1 MSIWKYKA
9 KVTGVGGEMTESE
22 GKKQLK
28 DAESKAKTY
37 IEDPEKMKKLIQDG
51 TKKAD
56 RLKGP
61 LEEAFL
67 QLKTLFSMLK
77 DYMNGS
83 YRVIPSG
90 SLLVIIGAIIYFV
103 SPLDFI
109 PDFLPGGLI
118 DDALVIGLAVRQ
130 VKADIDKYR
139 VWKEM

>member
-1 MSIWKYKA
+1 MSIWKFKA
-9 KVTGVGGEMTESE
+9 KAKGAGGEMTESE
-22 GKKQLK
+22 GKKRLK
-28 DAESKAKTY
+28 EAESKAKVY

-77 DYMNGS
+77 DYVNGS
-83 YRVIPSG
+83 YRVIPAG
-90 SLLVIIGAIIYFV
+90 SLLVIVGAIIYFV

>member
-1 MSIWKYKA
+1 MSIWKFKA
-9 KVTGVGGEMTESE
+9 IAKGGGGEMTESE

-28 DAESKAKTY
+28 DAESKAKAY

-77 DYMNGS
+77 DYMNAS
-83 YRVIPSG
+83 NVHR
-90 SLLVIIGAIIYFV
+90 LQN
-103 SPLDFI
+103 
-109 PDFLPGGLI
+109 GGNLT
-118 DDALVIGLAVRQ
+118 AVA
-130 VKADIDKYR
+130 VKQFYQRLSDI
-139 VWKEM
+139 